1 MQGFRQFHQI
11 RPTEMLPCVCSSPIE
26 GDDVI
31 SSIISVSVCHR
42 KCMPSLLIFIYE
54 FSGSSEC
61 VVEMYGEDGKD
72 DRTVEDEWRYDLPG
86 SLDAK

>member
-31 SSIISVSVCHR
+31 SSIISVS
-42 KCMPSLLIFIYE
+42 
-54 FSGSSEC
+54 SSEC